1 MAAGTWLPVTR
12 PVGDCLELLHERPAL
27 FAMYQRFR
35 DTLLDES
42 GLTAEL
48 VDKCERRVI
57 WLLGPASDTPPAA
70 DPRDHALFAYVDAF
84 VRDAHGVSD
93 AHVAALRDFLSISQ
107 VVGLT
112 EMLALLDG
120 FTRFR
125 LILSAGAA

>member
-27 FAMYQRFR
+27 CAAYQQFR

-42 GLTAEL
+42 GLMAEL
-48 VDKCERRVI
+48 VAQCERRVT
-57 WLLGPASDTPPAA
+57 WLLGPASDEPRAA
-70 DPRDHALFAYVDAF
+70 DARERALFAYVDAF
-84 VRDAHGVSD
+84 VRDPHGVTD
-93 AHVAALRDFLSISQ
+93 AHVSGLWEFLSVPQ

-112 EMLALLDG
+112 EILAVLDG

-125 LILSAGAA
+125 LILSGGAA

>member
-1 MAAGTWLPVTR
+1 MSAGSWLPVTR

-27 FAMYQRFR
+27 CTMYQQFR

-48 VDKCERRVI
+48 MARCERRVT
-57 WLLGPASDTPPAA
+57 WLLGPVGDEPRAA
-70 DPRDHALFAYVDAF
+70 DVLERALFAYVDVF
-84 VRDAHGVSD
+84 VRDPHAVSD
-93 AHVAALRDFLSISQ
+93 AHVAAVRDVLSIAQ

-125 LILSAGAA
+125 LILSAGAT